1 MNTPEQDALAKK
13 RFMAL
18 NLVRI
23 SGVVMIFVGL
33 LFALDKIDVPQ
44 PPRRLIG
51 MVLLVIGMID
61 VFIVPRML
69 AARWRSPK

>member
-69 AARWRSPK
+69 AARWRSQK

>member
-18 NLVRI
+18 NLERI
-23 SGVVMIFVGL
+23 SGVVMIFIGL

-44 PPRRLIG
+44 PPRRMIG
-51 MVLLVIGMID
+51 MFLLVIGVID

-69 AARWRSPK
+69 AARWRSPN